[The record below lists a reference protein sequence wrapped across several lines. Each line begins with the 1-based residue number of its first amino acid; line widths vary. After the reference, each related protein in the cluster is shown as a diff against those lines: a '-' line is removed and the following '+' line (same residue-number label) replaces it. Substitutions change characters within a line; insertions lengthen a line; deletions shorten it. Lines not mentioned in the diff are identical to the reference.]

1 TSYSS
6 QGLLEAS
13 TPFLTFHTVNF
24 TGVVCAPCSSIT
36 DPGTGLTFT
45 TPGAVMSITNATT
58 IHMAASGTSIQITG
72 LGSAL
77 AFGVNVPTTVFVGVD
92 FTGDGAPFSSSFL
105 GPGFF
110 GARVNSAPITLLAF
124 TQSSSGSM
132 DLAGFEIGFGSS
144 TPEA

>member
-1 TSYSS
+1 
-6 QGLLEAS
+6 
-13 TPFLTFHTVNF
+13 
-24 TGVVCAPCSSIT
+24 
-36 DPGTGLTFT
+36 
-45 TPGAVMSITNATT
+45 
-58 IHMAASGTSIQITG
+58 GTSIQITG

-132 DLAGFEIGFGSS
+132 DLAGFEVGFGSS
-144 TPEA
+144 TPEAGTLLSMAAGLLLLGVIKRRSSRLASDVPSTVP